1 MNSTILEAGD
11 AVEVDAPESFQE
23 LSDLDLAR
31 IGGGIADTILA

>member
-1 MNSTILEAGD
+1 MNNTILEA
-11 AVEVDAPESFQE
+11 VDAGEAKAPASFQE